1 MGAKDMWPV
10 LTSRDSL
17 ALSGGMGLGGLYS
30 PIPSSPVGGYDDYF
44 GSGGCSEGDL
54 ETKRC
59 SNVIKKLCTAGN
71 ITEVS
76 RPSLTAPSSSV
87 QSLSPVQIS
96 MMKAWL

>member
-1 MGAKDMWPV
+1 
-10 LTSRDSL
+10 
-17 ALSGGMGLGGLYS
+17 MGLGGLYS

-76 RPSLTAPSSSV
+76 RPSLKASSSPVPTLSSV
-87 QSLSPVQIS
+87 QMSF
-96 MMKAWL
+96 MKAFL